1 MIKYTWSA
9 PLVQFGRFEVTWE
22 EGDTPPDSDQLGRD
36 YADWLAGVM
45 KSYGDRVE
53 EIRTGAVKTVKDVLG
68 ATEVGE
74 EPTKVGDTVTVA
86 GTEFTKHS
94 ESPFPEQ
101 NEDAPSWERNVE
113 KSEPWKSKGPVKKPV
128 KIEW

>member
-45 KSYGDRVE
+45 KAYGDRVE
-53 EIRTGAVKTVKDVLG
+53 EIRTGAVRTVKDTLG
-68 ATEVGE
+68 ATEVSESSETGSQRPDGFTVRAGE
-74 EPTKVGDTVTVA
+74 EPTPEPAQDEDT
-86 GTEFTKHS
+86 
-94 ESPFPEQ
+94 
-101 NEDAPSWERNVE
+101 PSWERKVE
-113 KSEPWKSKGPVKKPV
+113 KSEPWKTGGPVKKPA
-128 KIEW
+128 KINW